1 MGYDNQFIEIVAWS
15 VCMLI
20 VLMIITIFAYHDNNK
35 MKKKDE
41 YKTES
46 SLNSF
51 SQASDD
57 TMSLS

>member
-1 MGYDNQFIEIVAWS
+1 
-15 VCMLI
+15 
-20 VLMIITIFAYHDNNK
+20 MITVK
-35 MKKKDE
+35 GKDE

-46 SLNSF
+46 SLNGF

>member
-1 MGYDNQFIEIVAWS
+1 MGYDNQFIEVVALG

-20 VLMIITIFAYHDNNK
+20 VLMIITIFTHHDSNK
-35 MKKKDE
+35 RKKDE

-46 SLNSF
+46 SLNGF